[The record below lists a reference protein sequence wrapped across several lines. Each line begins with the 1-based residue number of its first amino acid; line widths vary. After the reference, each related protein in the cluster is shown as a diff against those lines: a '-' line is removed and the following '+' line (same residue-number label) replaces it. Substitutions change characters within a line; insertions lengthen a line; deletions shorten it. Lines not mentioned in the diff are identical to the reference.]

1 MSTST
6 YWVEMLGTEVRF
18 LRGEHH
24 TTRIIEAGRGKEPL
38 ILLHG
43 TGGHAE
49 NYIRNIQP
57 FSDRFHVIALDFL
70 WHGAS
75 STSGFDSEVLPPLIL
90 QVLSV
95 MDQLG
100 FTSANIEGQSLGG
113 WVAALLAIR
122 HPKAVRNL
130 VLTTP
135 MGYSPD
141 PGAVPGWK
149 EPDFTKL
156 RESSLECLR
165 NPTMEALR
173 TRIERI
179 VHDPSIISDEAVA
192 VRHKFYNDPAVNM
205 VQRDVITHYLGGSAP
220 RKHGLTDP
228 LLRTINARTL
238 VYWGEFNLTPP
249 ALGSRMAG
257 EIPKGEF
264 HCAKN
269 TGHWAQFENFSEHNA
284 VVSNF
289 LVKNSPPST

>member
-1 MSTST
+1 MSTYT
-6 YWVEMLGTEVRF
+6 YWVELLGTEVRY
-18 LRGEHH
+18 LRGQHH
-24 TTRIIEAGRGKEPL
+24 TTRIIEAGHGKEPL

-57 FSDRFHVIALDFL
+57 FSDHFHVIAMDFL

-75 STSGFDSEVLPPLIL
+75 STSGFDKELLPPLIH

-100 FTSANIEGQSLGG
+100 FKSANIEGQSLGG

-122 HPKAVRNL
+122 HPEAVRNL

-141 PGAVPGWK
+141 PGSIPGWQ

-156 RESSLECLR
+156 RESSLECLQ

-173 TRIERI
+173 ARIERI
-179 VHDPSIISDEAVA
+179 VHDPSIVSDEAVS
-192 VRHKFYNDPAVNM
+192 VRHKFYSDPALNT
-205 VQRDVITHYLGGSAP
+205 VQRDVITHYLGGQAP
-220 RKHGLTDP
+220 RKHALTDP
-228 LLRTINARTL
+228 LLRTISARTL
-238 VYWGEFNLTPP
+238 VYWGDFNLTPP
-249 ALGSRMAG
+249 SLGRRMAD
-257 EIPKGEF
+257 EIPNGEF
-264 HCAKN
+264 HCAMN
-269 TGHWAQFENFSEHNA
+269 TGHWAQFENFAEHNMI
-284 VVSNF
+284 VSNF
-289 LVKNSPPST
+289 LKNARPQAT